1 MKFKN
6 ITLVKWLFTLS
17 LLAISY
23 TSFNSSSSPPTG
35 NSGAPSEG
43 NCTGCHNGSAVTS
56 GTNWDAINI
65 SGLPASGYTPG
76 TTYTFTVN
84 GSSAAT
90 AKNGLLL
97 TALNSSNTNAGTF
110 TSGSGNAVLVSTRNY
125 IGHTSAG
132 TANSSF
138 TFSWT
143 APATGVGTVTFY
155 LSWLATNS
163 NGGNTGDI
171 TYIKS
176 FTLNQLAN
184 IPTAVINASS
194 TSVCVGDT
202 IILQGSGNN
211 NPTSFAWTLTGG
223 NPASASTQN
232 TKVWFSTPG
241 PKQIRL
247 VTSNANGSSN
257 PATVQVTINAKPVF
271 SVTQSSVNLCGN
283 ADTVTIAA
291 TVVNGYS
298 YLWMPGAIPTSSAKI
313 TNPGSYTVKVTTN
326 NNCSA
331 TSNAYT
337 VLRRN
342 LPASGLVSDKDSSCV
357 TDSIVMK
364 ATGFYNSYLF
374 KKDNVL
380 LKSGQDSFFKTASS
394 GTYKLQVYDGF
405 CYSTEYAKT
414 VSVQNL
420 LMAPNLFT
428 YSNSVNQINF
438 NWNHIQD
445 ASGYEVSLDSGK
457 NWTAQIDTFINLN
470 VLPQP
475 QSKRI
480 WVRAVSKSLCPY
492 GTIASIVGS
501 NANCIKPNLNFVLAT
516 KHCLQADSGFVA
528 FNLINQS
535 QQSFYAYSIS
545 IANLSYTKNQG
556 DEAQIPIRLG
566 MNSVHLICTDTTF
579 THCTIDTIL
588 YVQAS
593 IFSKFKPTFNL
604 GQSVKNSCANAS
616 NFELKTSR
624 LIGADSVF
632 FMFFDSSLNR
642 PIVLNPSG
650 QDTVFNL
657 TPFNQSTQVN
667 QLYVLQKNIEYGC
680 EAVSEIGL
688 HRFLPDIGLEI
699 AATTAPNSKLILFQS
714 NSTYPFQKIY
724 WDFGDSL
731 SDSLNL
737 NPSHTYQNSGNYLV
751 QAMVLDSMNCSDTS
765 SVSVFISATSMHEI
779 EGVSGFKLFPNPA
792 QESVTISANSQF
804 AQVLNVV
811 IYELNGKTV
820 RSQFPLQFVQG
831 MNAFTL
837 QIAELKS
844 GLYLLAIETKNGS
857 IKQILTKE

>member
-1 MKFKN
+1 MKIKN
-6 ITLVKWLFTLS
+6 ITLVKWLVTFS

-76 TTYTFTVN
+76 TTYTLTVN

-110 TSGSGNAVLVSTRNY
+110 TAGSGNSVLVSTKNY
-125 IGHTSAG
+125 IGHTSSG
-132 TANSSF
+132 TANNSF
-138 TFSWT
+138 SFSWT
-143 APATGVGTVTFY
+143 APASGVGTVNFY

-163 NGGNTGDI
+163 NGGTSGDI
-171 TYIKS
+171 TYVKS
-176 FTLNQLAN
+176 FALNQLAN
-184 IPTAVINASS
+184 LPTAVINASS

-202 IILQGSGNN
+202 IVLQGSGINS
-211 NPTSFAWTLTGG
+211 PTSYAWTMSGA
-223 NPASASTQN
+223 NPATATTQN
-232 TKVWFSTPG
+232 TKVWFSTAG

-257 PATVQVTINAKPVF
+257 PAVLQITINAKPVF
-271 SVTQSSVNLCGN
+271 SVTQSAASLCGN
-283 ADTVTIAA
+283 ADTVSLAA
-291 TVVNGYS
+291 SYVNGYS
-298 YLWMPGAIPTSSAKI
+298 YLWMPGSISTSTAKI
-313 TNPGSYTVKVTTN
+313 TNAGSYTVKVTTS
-326 NNCSA
+326 NNCSS

-337 VLRRN
+337 ISRRN
-342 LPASGLVSDKDSSCV
+342 LPTSVLVSDRDSSCI
-357 TDSIVMK
+357 TDSIVLK
-364 ATGFYNSYLF
+364 ASGLFNSYLF

-380 LKSGQDSFFKTASS
+380 LKSGKDSVFKTANT
-394 GTYKLQVYDGF
+394 GTYKMQVFDGF
-405 CYSTEYAKT
+405 CYSPEYAKT
-414 VSVQNL
+414 VFVQSL
-420 LMAPNLFT
+420 LVSPGLFT
-428 YSNSVNQINF
+428 HSNSVNQINF
-438 NWNHIQD
+438 NWNQIQG
-445 ASGYEVSLDSGK
+445 ASAYQISIDSGK
-457 NWTAQIDTFINLN
+457 NWTAQIDTFFNLN

-475 QSKRI
+475 QSKRL
-480 WVRAVSKSLCPY
+480 WVRAVSNNLCPF
-492 GTIASIVGS
+492 GIIASIVGS
-501 NANCIKPNLNFVLAT
+501 NANCLKPDLNFELAN
-516 KHCLQADSGFVA
+516 KQCLQADSGLVA

-535 QQSFYAYSIS
+535 QASFYKYSIQLYPDS
-545 IANLSYTKNQG
+545 ITKNQR
-556 DEAQIPIRLG
+556 EETQIPIRTG
-566 MNSVHLICTDTTF
+566 MNDIHIICIDTTF
-579 THCTIDTIL
+579 THCSIDTIL
-588 YVQAS
+588 NVYGS
-593 IFSKFKPTFNL
+593 NFSSFKPLFNL
-604 GQSVKNSCANAS
+604 NQSVKNSCASAS

-624 LIGADSVF
+624 LVSADSVF

-642 PIVLNPSG
+642 PIVLNSSG

-657 TPFNQSTQVN
+657 MPFNQSTQVN

-699 AATTAPNSKLILFQS
+699 AATTAPNSKLISFQS
-714 NSTYPFQKIY
+714 NSTYPFQKIV
-724 WDFGDSL
+724 WNFGDSQ

-765 SVSVFISATSMHEI
+765 SVSVFISATGMQTI
-779 EGVSGFKLFPNPA
+779 TGISGMQLYPNPA

-820 RSQFPLQFVQG
+820 RSQFPLQFVKG
-831 MNAFTL
+831 NNEFSL

-844 GLYLLAIETKNGS
+844 GLYLLSIETKNGS
-857 IKQILTKE
+857 VKQILNKE